1 MSREMRKKRPAF
13 ELWVLALTAAILVL
27 MIGWFIFGSV
37 RPSDTWRVEV
47 ERTGSPEYSASA
59 GEQEQTDGLLEGE
72 VIDLNTAGVADL
84 ERLPGVGSTRAQAI
98 VEYRQ
103 EHGAFRSVDD
113 LLKVDGIGPGILE
126 KVRPYVS
133 VK

>member
-1 MSREMRKKRPAF
+1 MQAIYGLTREKLTSILAIRTKNPQGREFHFHSQIEIAVVNEGRIESWVGDKK
-13 ELWVLALTAAILVL
+13 
-27 MIGWFIFGSV
+27 
-37 RPSDTWRVEV
+37 
-47 ERTGSPEYSASA
+47 YSASA
-59 GEQEQTDGLLEGE
+59 GEHEQTDGLLEGE

-84 ERLPGVGSTRAQAI
+84 ERLPGVGSTRARAI
-98 VEYRQ
+98 VEHRQ
-103 EHGAFRSVDD
+103 EHGAFGSVDD